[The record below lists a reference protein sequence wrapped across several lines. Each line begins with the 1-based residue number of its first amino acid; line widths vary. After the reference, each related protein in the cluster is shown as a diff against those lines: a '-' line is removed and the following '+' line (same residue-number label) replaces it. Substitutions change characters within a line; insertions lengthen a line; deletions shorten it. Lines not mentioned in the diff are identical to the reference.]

1 MSLLSK
7 SEIQFLQGQKQVSK
21 SYKYKLKSV
30 IKKKLFTLLEKELP
44 LLSKLFPTY
53 DLTAINSKLNNEK
66 QINLTKYSKIPY
78 KTSLDNLTK
87 ISKKRVDSH
96 YNIQSKIG
104 YDEIK
109 PTKLVAC
116 EGLEGSKHAYN
127 DHKQQKATEN
137 SNYKK
142 EKINQRRERDLN
154 LWF

>member
-1 MSLLSK
+1 MK
-7 SEIQFLQGQKQVSK
+7 N
-21 SYKYKLKSV
+21 KL
-30 IKKKLFTLLEKELP
+30 TLLNTVR
-44 LLSKLFPTY
+44 FPIKH
-53 DLTAINSKLNNEK
+53 LWI
-66 QINLTKYSKIPY
+66 I
-78 KTSLDNLTK
+78 TK